1 MSQLVAV
8 RRAERQS
15 NSFTYV
21 SCLKPYTSAV
31 GSTVDIPDCESI
43 IGAIIHGWESNA

>member
-8 RRAERQS
+8 RRAERRS

-21 SCLKPYTSAV
+21 SCVKSHASAV
-31 GSTVDIPDCESI
+31 GSTIGIPECESI